1 MPGIMAVVGQT
12 EGYVGHE
19 TRPRCGL
26 CKHNTSNDMFSQCK
40 SVQKMATGKSDDQF
54 IQPDNKLKLG
64 PKSGKVRIGH
74 DCVVTLHDAY
84 TNDDMTIITDN
95 TNT

>member
-1 MPGIMAVVGQT
+1 M
-12 EGYVGHE
+12 
-19 TRPRCGL
+19 
-26 CKHNTSNDMFSQCK
+26 
-40 SVQKMATGKSDDQF
+40 QKIATGKSDDQL

-64 PKSGKVRIGH
+64 TSCNWDQVEIGTKSGGHDCVVTLHNADTNDDIH

>member
-1 MPGIMAVVGQT
+1 MDI
-12 EGYVGHE
+12 GHDCVE
-19 TRPRCGL
+19 TL
-26 CKHNTSNDMFSQCK
+26 HNADTND
-40 SVQKMATGKSDDQF
+40 D
-54 IQPDNKLKLG
+54 I
-64 PKSGKVRIGH
+64 H